1 VALFLLE
8 KLSVS
13 CKSFCKETMITKVIR
28 SGQQLPYMTNY
39 DFLYDIAKAT
49 LFEAHPRA
57 NHHITKQRE
66 RNTKASD
73 GNG

>member
-1 VALFLLE
+1 
-8 KLSVS
+8 
-13 CKSFCKETMITKVIR
+13 MITKVIR

>member
-1 VALFLLE
+1 
-8 KLSVS
+8 
-13 CKSFCKETMITKVIR
+13 MITKVIR

-57 NHHITKQRE
+57 NHHYKTEGEKH
-66 RNTKASD
+66 KSK
-73 GNG
+73 